1 MEGATL
7 TCARIR
13 TIYMRRQFMTNMC
26 SLDERLIE
34 GCFYHWKTIVQ
45 ASALSDSEDESDAE
59 DAALPGVRGL
69 ARSDLQCYRMITGTL
84 DRVDSD
90 LELALA
96 SAAKIAGDLQS
107 LIRGLHGSAGRS
119 PRLSVGRLHASDA
132 RMGFSPP
139 ATLGQGSGFGFAE
152 KADDLQVRGIFT
164 PATERPP
171 VSL

>member
-1 MEGATL
+1 
-7 TCARIR
+7 
-13 TIYMRRQFMTNMC
+13 
-26 SLDERLIE
+26 
-34 GCFYHWKTIVQ
+34 
-45 ASALSDSEDESDAE
+45 
-59 DAALPGVRGL
+59 
-69 ARSDLQCYRMITGTL
+69 MITGTL

-119 PRLSVGRLHASDA
+119 PRSSDGRLHASDA
-132 RMGFSPP
+132 RMGFTPP
-139 ATLGQGSGFGFAE
+139 APLGQGSGFGFAE

-171 VSL
+171 LSL